1 MTTRRKT
8 TLCVEAWYYLVVMS
22 FILAGA
28 LLREIN
34 LLIVLFGMMAGPLLY
49 NWRSVIIG
57 LRGLEVRRKVPR
69 AVQAGDLLVVELE
82 MTNTRRRGASWAI
95 VTEDTIRRTSESAIS
110 YSKTGQVLFSHI
122 AASATRKSSYQ
133 GRLGWRGRYTFG
145 PLRLTTRFPLGLV
158 RRTIVLEEPKSSLIV
173 YPRLGRLTVGW
184 TRRYG
189 DAAQGSRRT
198 TNQQG
203 LMEGDYH
210 GLREFRPGDSR
221 RWIHWR
227 TTARRGALMVR
238 QFEQQ
243 RNQDLCLL
251 VELWRPNQPT
261 DEELAAVELAVSF
274 AATVISERCRRAGNF
289 MLTGTAA
296 AENTLTRGPASSALL
311 QETLETL
318 AVAEGTADDRLP
330 LLLSEALD
338 TVQPGTNIVVIST
351 RPTQLAAPRFA
362 TLWAD
367 PRKKNWAGKILA
379 IDASS
384 SQLDEFFQVE

>member
-1 MTTRRKT
+1 MIIRRKT
-8 TLCVEAWYYLVVMS
+8 TLCFEAWYYLVVMS

-49 NWRSVIIG
+49 NWRSVIIS
-57 LRGLEVRRKVPR
+57 LNGLEVQRKVPR
-69 AVQAGDLLVVELE
+69 AVQAGDLLVIELE
-82 MTNTRRRGASWAI
+82 IANTRRSGASWA
-95 VTEDTIRRTSESAIS
+95 VAAEDVLQRTSEAAVS
-110 YSKTGQVLFSHI
+110 YSQTGQVLFSHI
-122 AASATRKSSYQ
+122 PPGASRKASYQ

-158 RRTIVLEEPKSSLIV
+158 RRTIVLDDPKSSLIV
-173 YPRLGRLTVGW
+173 YPRLGRLTPSW

-198 TNQQG
+198 THQQG

-210 GLREFRPGDSR
+210 GLREFRTGDSR

-227 TTARRGALMVR
+227 TSARRGELMVR

-251 VELWRPNQPT
+251 VELWRPNQPS
-261 DEELAAVELAVSF
+261 EKELAAVELAVSF
-274 AATVISERCRRAGNF
+274 AATAITERCRRAGSF

-296 AENTLTRGPASSALL
+296 VENSFTRGAASSALL
-311 QETLETL
+311 QETLENL
-318 AVAEGTADDRLP
+318 AVAEGTAEDRLP
-330 LLLSEALD
+330 ELLATALESI
-338 TVQPGTNIVVIST
+338 QPGTSIVVVST
-351 RPTQLAAPRFA
+351 RPTSLDTPRF
-362 TLWAD
+362 TDLWSD
-367 PRKKNWAGKILA
+367 PRKMSWAGKILT

-384 SQLDEFFQVE
+384 SQLEEFFQLE